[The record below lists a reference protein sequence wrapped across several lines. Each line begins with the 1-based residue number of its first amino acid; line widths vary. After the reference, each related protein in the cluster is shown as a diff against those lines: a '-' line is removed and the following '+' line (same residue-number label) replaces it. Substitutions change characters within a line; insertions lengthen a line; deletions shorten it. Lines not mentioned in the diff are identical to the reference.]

1 MRKVSHWSKSSER
14 SVFERIQRHGCHYA
28 DVISER
34 LLHISPIVVT
44 VISRYRPRALFRET
58 GNGISSS
65 NGKPF
70 DDRLRRGFHDRV
82 YRSNSFPFPKK
93 WPILPLRRPSYVNA
107 SKSTFSLEFEIY
119 VEICEA
125 RARGTKEEKSGR
137 SSTRS
142 SSTRVENLTRLF
154 Y

>member
-14 SVFERIQRHGCHYA
+14 SVFERIQRYGCHYA

-70 DDRLRRGFHDRV
+70 DDRLRRGQLPRPRLSLKFV
-82 YRSNSFPFPKK
+82 PFPKEMAHS
-93 WPILPLRRPSYVNA
+93 PAP
-107 SKSTFSLEFEIY
+107 
-119 VEICEA
+119 
-125 RARGTKEEKSGR
+125 
-137 SSTRS
+137 
-142 SSTRVENLTRLF
+142 
-154 Y
+154 

>member
-93 WPILPLRRPSYVNA
+93 WPISPVISRSVDRATLTRRNLL
-107 SKSTFSLEFEIY
+107 SL
-119 VEICEA
+119 
-125 RARGTKEEKSGR
+125 
-137 SSTRS
+137 S
-142 SSTRVENLTRLF
+142 SSRDMSRSAEEGRRRKRVAGAAPEAAAPVSRI
-154 Y
+154 